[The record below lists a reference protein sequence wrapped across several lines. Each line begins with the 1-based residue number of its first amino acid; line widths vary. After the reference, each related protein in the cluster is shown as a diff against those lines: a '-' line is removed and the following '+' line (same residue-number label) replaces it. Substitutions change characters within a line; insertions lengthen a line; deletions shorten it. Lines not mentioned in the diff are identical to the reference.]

1 MSCWAQV
8 DGDGTNRPSTFLY
21 NTQSQGLLN
30 PADEA
35 PQGAKAW
42 CLSLRGGVCKATSFL
57 TLLSCVKHHLS
68 QQRRR
73 AAIAHHNTWPTCQL
87 CAVSMTAVG
96 TIKCTRGGWGLV
108 QAGLV
113 SHTGQESKDGKISF
127 HPRLSKKCLQCN
139 LPRVHKRN
147 VYKKRQIQCFGVF
160 WCLLLF

>member
-1 MSCWAQV
+1 METAPTDPVHSY
-8 DGDGTNRPSTFLY
+8 TTPSPRGSWIQLMKPLK
-21 NTQSQGLLN
+21 GLK
-30 PADEA
+30 PDV
-35 PQGAKAW
+35 
-42 CLSLRGGVCKATSFL
+42 CLCGGGVCKATSFL

-113 SHTGQESKDGKISF
+113 SHTGQESKDGKISL